1 MSPENC
7 PRASSQERAAVRGL
21 FAADDARS
29 VTLVSLGSCRDRDG
43 RCLL

>member
-1 MSPENC
+1 MSPRTSTSIVGR
-7 PRASSQERAAVRGL
+7 RAVGGL